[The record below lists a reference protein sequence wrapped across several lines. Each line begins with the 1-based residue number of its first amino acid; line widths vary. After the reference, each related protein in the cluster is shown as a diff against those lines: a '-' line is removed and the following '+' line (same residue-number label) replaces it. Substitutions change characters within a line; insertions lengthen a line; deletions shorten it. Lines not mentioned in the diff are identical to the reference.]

1 MLAELSLLLWSRQP
15 TKALVFLDGAAADQ
29 RWFGAICRREQ
40 RVFAVGSTR
49 A

>member
-1 MLAELSLLLWSRQP
+1 MLAELSLLLWSRRP
-15 TKALVFLDGAAADQ
+15 TKTLVFPDSAAADQ